1 MYRPRTCNH
10 FVQVRRAH
18 LEEAIWKKLFS
29 IQLLSV
35 IVVSTG
41 RKAKCIL
48 PLNRNSFCFL
58 RLRNDRFDLLKT
70 LSDCRTNPQFLLRKL
85 LEKMSWFVS
94 YIPLKYFPVSTCFL
108 WSSSKPELFWP
119 FSKALP
125 CCYGKLPVKISR
137 NAFCFQVEG
146 PEKSRWIVTESLTSR
161 YARLP
166 CRWYLIQPSSLLNRW
181 NISEFNVLPSST
193 HVSDAN

>member
-1 MYRPRTCNH
+1 
-10 FVQVRRAH
+10 
-18 LEEAIWKKLFS
+18 
-29 IQLLSV
+29 
-35 IVVSTG
+35 
-41 RKAKCIL
+41 
-48 PLNRNSFCFL
+48 
-58 RLRNDRFDLLKT
+58 
-70 LSDCRTNPQFLLRKL
+70 
-85 LEKMSWFVS
+85 MSWFVS

-146 PEKSRWIVTESLTSR
+146 PEKSRWIVTESVTSR

-166 CRWYLIQPSSLLNRW
+166 CRWDLIQPSSLSWIGETFPNSTSCLVQPTWVTQINF
-181 NISEFNVLPSST
+181 EPQKVLSRANSSP
-193 HVSDAN
+193 VNYAEENLRALIDVVLLPIIERYNFYKNSMQG